1 MGMGPDTT
9 CQAEIDCLEAECG
22 DDAAECLGAGWS
34 EGDFSGGACGA
45 LFTCVNECD
54 CDDFECSLGCF
65 ETIDADCTTCLT
77 TLNSCSTACEDEAAS
92 CE

>member
-1 MGMGPDTT
+1 M
-9 CQAEIDCLEAECG
+9 A
-22 DDAAECLGAGWS
+22 
-34 EGDFSGGACGA
+34 A